1 MNGSLAI
8 AKREL
13 KTFFNSL
20 IAYIVLGG
28 FLVLSGWLFFPPLF
42 VAGQAS
48 LRSFFAIVP
57 WCFVVLVPAV
67 TMRAIAEEKKSGTM
81 ELLLTMPMEDWQIV
95 AGKFIAALGMVAV
108 ALAWTLPYPI
118 AVASLAASYPERE
131 VQSWPQQVKEAEA
144 LAADPQAQAPL
155 LAAIAEA
162 RSLPL
167 AELASRVLGKMNAY
181 AAASGALIGR
191 RQAAEDLIDLAS
203 SAEDVAFI
211 AW

>member
-1 MNGSLAI
+1 MKIENGSLVVIVDGVEKTVPLPTVATD
-8 AKREL
+8 AKV
-13 KTFFNSL
+13 K
-20 IAYIVLGG
+20 AWIVPADYRADG
-28 FLVLSGWLFFPPLF
+28 LF
-42 VAGQAS
+42 VA
-48 LRSFFAIVP
+48 
-57 WCFVVLVPAV
+57 V
-67 TMRAIAEEKKSGTM
+67 TQKGDAEEIPACDLAACEFLG
-81 ELLLTMPMEDWQIV
+81 EVEFD
-95 AGKFIAALGMVAV
+95 AGDEAKLEAVKAAKRAEIN
-108 ALAWTLPYPI
+108 AACDI

-144 LAADPQAQAPL
+144 MAADPQAQAPL